1 MTRKPQLLLL
11 AGLLVAALAVV
22 AAVGLQNPAGPT
34 QVSAA
39 ESVPM
44 AAAAKTSFP
53 GLAAATEDE
62 PDLTG
67 LHTTAPIKGQI
78 VQVAGPFDDRF
89 VLKDLAFDGSAAMG
103 TVTVTNDVSDLL
115 ELQVLAGFYDEK
127 GALLV
132 TDRIIRDMRSE
143 GQNHPR
149 SAEER
154 EEFIIRV
161 PPEFQGKAVSA
172 AVGVPVLVNE

>member
-1 MTRKPQLLLL
+1 
-11 AGLLVAALAVV
+11 
-22 AAVGLQNPAGPT
+22 
-34 QVSAA
+34 
-39 ESVPM
+39 
-44 AAAAKTSFP
+44 
-53 GLAAATEDE
+53 
-62 PDLTG
+62 
-67 LHTTAPIKGQI
+67 
-78 VQVAGPFDDRF
+78 
-89 VLKDLAFDGSAAMG
+89 MG